1 MFQKFPSYLIQNIII
16 TAIIIIVTIDDFSFL
31 EFICLYNSDTGAL
44 IMALYSVDNLEQ
56 CYRKQS

>member
-16 TAIIIIVTIDDFSFL
+16 TAIIIITIDDFIFL